1 VVQAAAVASGALPVY
16 WLARKHLSSER
27 AAAHLA
33 FAYLLFPATQYNAL
47 TDATGPH
54 PVSFAVPLILFAI
67 WFLDNDRLL
76 PFAVMALLA
85 ASTKEE
91 IPIAVG
97 CLGIWYA
104 VRSGRRLVGATIFAV
119 GAALTFVDVLFV
131 IPHYSPTGDT
141 PFAGRYAAIG
151 GTPSGMVHTLFS
163 DPLAFVHATASVG
176 KLVFVLLLLVPFL
189 GLWALEPLL
198 MLCAVPDLAVNL
210 FSSEPLQTQ
219 IQGHYTAGILP
230 FVVAAAVLGTAK
242 LRRDPARV
250 SFYLLA
256 AVAFLMV
263 VSPLVPAAADL
274 AAARP
279 SDPVHAAKSQALKL
293 VPPNA
298 RVAASQAIAGYLSER
313 LFISVF
319 PYTRGAHWI
328 VVDTH
333 DASYG
338 DDAQFKRIV
347 RKYESDKAW
356 LTVFSSHGVVV
367 IRERPTEGHMG
378 DR

>member
-1 VVQAAAVASGALPVY
+1 
-16 WLARKHLSSER
+16 
-27 AAAHLA
+27 
-33 FAYLLFPATQYNAL
+33 
-47 TDATGPH
+47 
-54 PVSFAVPLILFAI
+54 
-67 WFLDNDRLL
+67 
-76 PFAVMALLA
+76 MALLA

-279 SDPVHAAKSQALKL
+279 
-293 VPPNA
+293 PNA